1 MLDALHEPDAALL
14 QASFACSYASTCQTV
29 GMNLGY
35 FTSFTVFLALNDPD
49 FCNSYLR
56 AKGSERPQ
64 GLILLSHYLSFWGWA
79 YLIITVCV
87 WLFKREDNF
96 QALGIPGI
104 KPACFFK
111 SGSITSKLYIVTL
124 TRPGHGRQAI

>member
-1 MLDALHEPDAALL
+1 M
-14 QASFACSYASTCQTV
+14 CSYASTCQTV

-49 FCNSYLR
+49 FCNKHLR
-56 AKGSERPQ
+56 AAGSKEPH
-64 GLILLSHYLSFWGWA
+64 GVVLLSHYLSFWGWA

-96 QALGIPGI
+96 QALGAAPAFSRHDESASAGRLRQVHGALSCRLSTMNFGI
-104 KPACFFK
+104 
-111 SGSITSKLYIVTL
+111 
-124 TRPGHGRQAI
+124 